1 MASVLPSHQ
10 TSRLGNPPSGIQN
23 LTYSPDT
30 LRPRNGRRSF
40 RRSWAGETFIHR
52 VPRSSC
58 PRSLN
63 NDLRTPWPRLYRT
76 CLGPAQ
82 IFSRGGGAQAHD
94 PAHNHGMHTEPVHLS
109 THCIEA
115 SDDEA
120 WSILLTFLSTSKA
133 VTQNSFQ
140 SNLAPHA
147 PSHENIGSLASRYLY
162 INKTPPIHQF
172 TRVIK
177 KKHRR
182 HRKKMCVTRPQESNP
197 RAKCYA
203 IHAMLILSLTLAH
216 IR

>member
-1 MASVLPSHQ
+1 MGWRDFHSPGPQILMPSITEQRLAHSV
-10 TSRLGNPPSGIQN
+10 
-23 LTYSPDT
+23 
-30 LRPRNGRRSF
+30 
-40 RRSWAGETFIHR
+40 
-52 VPRSSC
+52 
-58 PRSLN
+58 
-63 NDLRTPWPRLYRT
+63 
-76 CLGPAQ
+76 AQ
-82 IFSRGGGAQAHD
+82 IVSNLPRASSDLFRGVAQAHD
-94 PAHNHGMHTEPVHLS
+94 PAHKHGLHTEPVHLS